1 MNQINETKS
10 WLFEKVNKI
19 KLLKALTRKKKQ
31 KTKKR
36 MIPKLTWKVRN
47 NRITRRI
54 QKKNKVGGPTLSNFQ
69 TYHKTAMINITWYY
83 QKNRHRSM
91 KQNRESRRKRFTQIQ
106 SIYLYKEAKTDSF

>member
-19 KLLKALTRKKKQ
+19 KLLKALTRKKK
-31 KTKKR
+31 KSKR

-54 QKKNKVGGPTLSNFQ
+54 QKKNKVGGPTLPD
-69 TYHKTAMINITWYY
+69 
-83 QKNRHRSM
+83 
-91 KQNRESRRKRFTQIQ
+91 
-106 SIYLYKEAKTDSF
+106 LP